1 MEQFCLFRN
10 KSLTQVVCAS
20 FTMLAQIFHFHL
32 FFSLADADPPSGMV
46 ESPLLGPASPPW
58 GHASGFSPKPARVQR
73 GSAPALGHSSTSWV
87 SWSCWKCVPLPVG
100 QASSLFPNPWAKD
113 PALPGQGETR
123 DVLLSFGF
131 RLTRC
136 DKVVSV
142 SVWSGIPSAHSALW
156 LSSLAST
163 NVPDS

>member
-1 MEQFCLFRN
+1 MLHSPCWHRFSIFIWFFLLLM
-10 KSLTQVVCAS
+10 LTLPQAWLSPHCWDLPA
-20 FTMLAQIFHFHL
+20 H
-32 FFSLADADPPSGMV
+32 SGAT
-46 ESPLLGPASPPW
+46 LQ
-58 GHASGFSPKPARVQR
+58 ASGFSPAPARVQR

-87 SWSCWKCVPLPVG
+87 PWSCWKCVPLPVG

-113 PALPGQGETR
+113 PALPGQGETQ